1 MAKRMS
7 IERRTSELENEEKAE
22 NEEEDENEEEAET
35 ECARRQTR
43 RSHMVAPPLV
53 PA

>member
-1 MAKRMS
+1 MS
-7 IERRTSELENEEKAE
+7 IERRTSELENEEKA
-22 NEEEDENEEEAET
+22 ENEEEAET

>member
-7 IERRTSELENEEKAE
+7 IERRTSELE

>member
-7 IERRTSELENEEKAE
+7 VERRTSELE